1 MGNTKEVEL
10 VRHVP
15 ILDEVLNS
23 HAGDLGGDFAA
34 YRNHTYRVV
43 NFCVALSAD
52 STVHLDKIALAAAF
66 HDLGIWTD
74 HTFDYIPPAIR
85 LARAHLSG
93 SGQSQ
98 SAWTSD
104 ITEMIFQHHKLLP
117 YRGDSLVEQ
126 FRCADLVDVSK
137 GLIRSGLSREFVNN
151 VLATWP
157 NAGFHR
163 RLVMLELQRLRTHPW
178 SPLPMIRL

>member
-1 MGNTKEVEL
+1 MGSTKEVNL
-10 VRHVP
+10 VRHIP
-15 ILDEVLNS
+15 ILDEVLNA
-23 HAGDLGGDFAA
+23 HTGELGDDLIP

-43 NFCVALSAD
+43 NFCVALSPD

-74 HTFDYIPPAIR
+74 HTFDYIPPSIR
-85 LARAHLSG
+85 LARAHLTG
-93 SGQSQ
+93 SGQ
-98 SAWTSD
+98 SAWTSE

-117 YRGDSLVEQ
+117 YQGVALVEH
-126 FRCADLVDVSK
+126 FRRADLVDVSK

-151 VLATWP
+151 VVAMWP
-157 NAGFHR
+157 TAGFHR
-163 RLVMLELQRLRTHPW
+163 RLVLLGLHRLRTHPL